1 MKYNHMNKLALAL
14 AFGLPSLAVAGPE
27 TESMP
32 PAEKPNNVDIC
43 EWLQNKPGILY
54 KDKSN
59 PYIQEFQLEGRIQ
72 WQTASVD
79 GDTISSGDYS
89 DTYTEWRRARLGAKV
104 KFLQY
109 FGLKYQVNLVD
120 DLRPETSGDGVDWSY
135 QDIDEAY
142 LSFNLAK
149 AAGLSNFEK
158 LDVLYGR
165 QKFVI
170 GGEAG
175 TSSTKLLTIE
185 RSAIANKIYG
195 SYRPTGLTVVG
206 ETGKFDFAT
215 SVYSSSADGD
225 GGFGAEGPEFHSWN
239 DSYAFL
245 GNLGY
250 ALNDQ
255 TRLYV
260 DFTYN
265 FAETDGSEDS
275 LIEYEWATAF
285 GAQYDA
291 GPYGINV
298 DFILGDNGDAGG
310 NTSRSGSF
318 WGAVFTPYYWLMED
332 KLQAVAQYQ
341 YAGSSEENGVR
352 INSRYGRREGSFDIN
367 SGRGDSHHSLY
378 GGLNYYICGHNAKV
392 QAGVEYQTMDTPS
405 GDFNTLTYILGLRAY
420 F

>member
-1 MKYNHMNKLALAL
+1 MNKLSLALAL
-14 AFGLPSLAVAGPE
+14 GLPGLAVAG
-27 TESMP
+27 TEMAPMP
-32 PAEKPNNVDIC
+32 PAEKSNNGDFC

-59 PYIQEFQLEGRIQ
+59 PYLQEFQIEGRLQ

-79 GDTISSGDYS
+79 GDTISGGDFS
-89 DTYTEWRRARLGAKV
+89 NTYTEWRRARLGVKG

-109 FGLKYQVNLVD
+109 FGFKYQVNLVD
-120 DLRPETSGDGVDWSY
+120 DARPSSVGEGVDWDY

-149 AAGLSNFEK
+149 AAGLSNFDK
-158 LDVLYGR
+158 LDLLYGR

-170 GGEAG
+170 GGEAQ
-175 TSSTKLLTIE
+175 TSSTKLLTVE

-195 SYRPTGLTVVG
+195 SARPTGLTLKG
-206 ETGKFDFAT
+206 ETGKYDFAT
-215 SVYSSSADGD
+215 SLYSSSADASNTGSS
-225 GGFGAEGPEFHSWN
+225 GFGAEGPEFHSWN
-239 DSYAFL
+239 DSFVFL

-250 ALNDQ
+250 TLNDQ

-265 FAETDGSEDS
+265 FADTDGSEDS
-275 LIEYEWATAF
+275 IIAYEWATAF

-291 GPYGINV
+291 GQYGINV
-298 DFILGDNGDAGG
+298 DFIVGDNGDAGG
-310 NTSRSGSF
+310 NASRSGSF

-341 YAGSSEENGVR
+341 YAGSSEENGLR
-352 INSRYGRREGSFDIN
+352 INSRYGRREGSFGIN

-392 QAGVEYQTMDTPS
+392 QAGIEYQTMDAPT
-405 GDFNTLTYILGLRAY
+405 GDFNTLTYILGLRA
-420 F
+420 FF